1 MSLLLRKKNIIH
13 LEHEIN
19 SLLNSGLTRFH
30 YPIKLIYQVKEISE
44 NGQEEQP
51 HFKVIVIV
59 PKRYLKKAYKRN
71 LAKRRVKEAF
81 RINQNLLEHFREE
94 GKAIHLVFIYVSAE
108 VLTFKQLESA
118 VVKLITDLK

>member
-13 LEHEIN
+13 LESEVN

-44 NGQEEQP
+44 NSQEQP
-51 HFKVIVIV
+51 HFKVIFIV
-59 PKRYLKKAYKRN
+59 PKRYLKKANKRN

-81 RINQNLLEHFREE
+81 RINQNILAHFREE
-94 GKAIHLVFIYVSAE
+94 GKTIHLAFIYVSAE
-108 VLTFKQLESA
+108 VLPFKQLESA
-118 VVKLITDLK
+118 VVNLITDLK